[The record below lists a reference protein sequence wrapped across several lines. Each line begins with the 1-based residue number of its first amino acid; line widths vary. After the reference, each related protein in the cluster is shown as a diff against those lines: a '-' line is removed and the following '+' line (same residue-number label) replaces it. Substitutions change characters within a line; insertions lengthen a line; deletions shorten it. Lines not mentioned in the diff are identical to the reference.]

1 MKFDTI
7 NNYFDH
13 IYVITLERD
22 IERQE
27 HIVKD
32 LEGLKFSFFYGSDKK
47 NLVMDELIENGTY
60 DEAKAIKNHR
70 FDKPMNTGQIGRSWS
85 HRLVYEDMLEN
96 KYNRILILEDEVIPK
111 KEGFETF
118 EETLTSLPADWELLY
133 LDCDINLSRNLGT
146 WFRQL
151 SCHIRYFFGKLKWNH
166 RVIKNLYA
174 RKYSDTLLVAG
185 MHECTNAYAITQ
197 SAAKKL
203 VSLQKPISFL
213 SDGLLAH
220 ACTNKI
226 LRAYVFK
233 AGAFQKHMKLKVKS
247 LID

>member
-1 MKFDTI
+1 MKFEII

-22 IERQE
+22 IDRQE

-32 LEGLKFSFFYGSDKK
+32 LEGLNFSFFYGIDKK
-47 NLVMDELIENGTY
+47 DLVMDELIENGTY
-60 DEAKAIKNHR
+60 DETCAIKNHR

-85 HRLVYEDMLEN
+85 HRLVYEDMLKN
-96 KYNRILILEDEVIPK
+96 KYKRILILEDEVIPK
-111 KEGFETF
+111 KEGFEVF
-118 EETLTSLPADWELLY
+118 EDTLQILPKDWELLY

-151 SCHIRYFFGKLKWNH
+151 SCHIRHFFGKLKWNH
-166 RVIKNLYA
+166 TVINNLHA
-174 RKYSDTLLVAG
+174 RKYSDTLLIAG
-185 MHECTNAYAITQ
+185 LHECTDAYAINNT
-197 SAAKKL
+197 AAKKFIA
-203 VSLQKPISFL
+203 LQKPISFL

-220 ACTNKI
+220 ACTNKLI
-226 LRAYVFK
+226 RAYVFK